1 MQATPIFSVIR
12 LRACISSFSPETRG
26 THLPTSF
33 CMMGT
38 SSCSAITVMNTP
50 GHTKGSV
57 CYLFGDDLLSGDT
70 LMRGAIGRT
79 DLYGSSDTDMRE
91 SVEKLSKLQKNYTVY
106 PGHGGTTTL
115 DREKKFGY
123 LHE

>member
-1 MQATPIFSVIR
+1 M
-12 LRACISSFSPETRG
+12 LGGE
-26 THLPTSF
+26 
-33 CMMGT
+33 
-38 SSCSAITVMNTP
+38 AITVMNTP

-70 LMRGAIGRT
+70 LMRGAIGST
-79 DLYGSSDTDMRE
+79 DLYGSSDADMRE